1 MRILAILALVVGMFA
16 SCDNGT
22 TSESDTW
29 TTPTDF
35 AQLDGIWKVSS
46 TVTGTAKDF
55 VEKVMDETWTSSMQN
70 VLGNMKF
77 TIHID
82 STQTISSTL
91 NTMAASVI
99 ETFIFSGGNINE
111 IWPDLKK
118 GFDDMQS
125 QLPNGMTVN
134 TYNDV
139 KSVVFTITISPT
151 PLSDNDILETLNGCK
166 INQDGTK
173 IKLDV
178 TVPDATLAELP
189 GIAFLFPNGF
199 IMIKQ

>member
-1 MRILAILALVVGMFA
+1 
-16 SCDNGT
+16 
-22 TSESDTW
+22 
-29 TTPTDF
+29 
-35 AQLDGIWKVSS
+35 
-46 TVTGTAKDF
+46 
-55 VEKVMDETWTSSMQN
+55 MQN